1 MDTKI
6 HPLSLSRGN
15 LSYIFK
21 FANSEFAVDDEL
33 AREIFVSK
41 G

>member
-1 MDTKI
+1 VDTKI

-15 LSYIFK
+15 PSYIFK
-21 FANSEFAVDDEL
+21 FANSESVDDEL